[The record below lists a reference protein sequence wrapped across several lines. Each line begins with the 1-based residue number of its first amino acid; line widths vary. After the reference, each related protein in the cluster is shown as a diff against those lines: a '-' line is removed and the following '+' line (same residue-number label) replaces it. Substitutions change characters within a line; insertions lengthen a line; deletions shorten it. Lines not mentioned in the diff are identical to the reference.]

1 MAVAPWKRPL
11 TPRRD
16 DRRLWVDSGSSSS
29 SLVRPSA
36 PAHGVACRFHLRGE
50 RGRGILIR
58 SPLNGKCQ
66 GMGLINSVLSRH
78 CCAGRRGSQARV
90 PITCAYLIAS
100 PSPESES
107 NMPRPRQSITP
118 AARTHLLCYLVT
130 SALASHALT
139 KTWRVEHIVESAR
152 IWLARNMMSA
162 SWLDRL
168 MLGQMALKLSREH
181 LSASRAVRQSDVL
194 TLFTNELTLNYQS
207 PLVGHIWQMCSDALD
222 AGSLGSGA

>member
-1 MAVAPWKRPL
+1 MN
-11 TPRRD
+11 
-16 DRRLWVDSGSSSS
+16 
-29 SLVRPSA
+29 LVRSADRTRFRQLIVESGAAISTRSWRCLSFPSLGRTRPRHSYKK
-36 PAHGVACRFHLRGE
+36 PAE
-50 RGRGILIR
+50 RQMSGDAT
-58 SPLNGKCQ
+58 
-66 GMGLINSVLSRH
+66 INSVLSRH
-78 CCAGRRGSQARV
+78 CCARRRGSQARV
-90 PITCAYLIAS
+90 PITCVYLIAS

-107 NMPRPRQSITP
+107 NMPRPRQSISP

-139 KTWRVEHIVESAR
+139 ETWRVEHIVESAR